1 MTLHELYQHYRH
13 LTDPQSLAA
22 FGPALY
28 AILGTIVFAETGL
41 LVGFFLPGDSL
52 LFAAGV
58 VAATTPA
65 LDIVKINALL
75 IVCAVVGDAVGFQI
89 GARAGI
95 NLYKRE
101 KSFFFRPQH
110 LQRTKEFY
118 EEHGGKTIIMAR
130 FVPIIRTFAPV
141 VAGIAQMPYRRFAM
155 FNIVGAVAWVIS
167 MTLLGFFLGKVIN
180 PKSVDKIALLIIFIS
195 VLPLVFEYLRHRR
208 KKAASPAAESAEVA
222 AAEASAK
229 AASDSADSKS

>member
-22 FGPALY
+22 FGPTLY
-28 AILGTIVFAETGL
+28 VILGVIVFAETGL
-41 LVGFFLPGDSL
+41 LVGFFLPGDSM

-65 LDIVKINALL
+65 LDIVKLNLLL
-75 IVCAVVGDAVGFQI
+75 IVCAIVGDAVGFQI
-89 GARAGI
+89 GARAGG

-101 KSFFFRPQH
+101 KSFFFRPEH

-118 EEHGGKTIIMAR
+118 EKHGGKTIIMAR

-141 VAGIAQMPYRRFAM
+141 VAGIAQMPYRRFVM
-155 FNIVGAVAWVIS
+155 FNVAGAVSWVTS
-167 MTLLGFFLGKVIN
+167 MTLLGYFLGRFIN
-180 PKSVDKIALLIIFIS
+180 PKKVDRIALLIIVIS
-195 VLPLVFEYLRHRR
+195 VLPLVIEYLRHR
-208 KKAASPAAESAEVA
+208 KSKPSGDAASAKPEA
-222 AAEASAK
+222 AAEASATDT
-229 AASDSADSKS
+229 AER